1 MPDFLQAY
9 LWDQGMHKTSWS
21 NMLLSFL
28 LRLDQQ
34 GFEKGTAMVLA
45 WRGMTSQRR
54 CEKTEI
60 WGH

>member
-9 LWDQGMHKTSWS
+9 LWDQAMHKTSWS

-28 LRLDQQ
+28 LCLDQQ

-45 WRGMTSQRR
+45 WREMTSQR
-54 CEKTEI
+54 
-60 WGH
+60 